1 VLQNLARSGEYIV
14 NRVLIRLRENLSN
27 LLIGIIK
34 MTLNKK
40 LLAGLVAFAAASTS
54 AQAVTVA
61 ANDGWTLGVSGS
73 VNQFVVY
80 TENDNTGVDEAQV
93 RDGLLPAFLA
103 FDMTAPTM
111 NGLDIAAHISFSP
124 STNIDSYGVNA
135 TAAVAGSGMEQ
146 REVYF
151 TVAGSFGQIL
161 AGKALGLY
169 GSHNILT
176 DQTLFGVGYGTH
188 ADLHTTLG
196 GIGLGYDYASW
207 RSQVKWTSNDM
218 NGFKIALAIMDP
230 STGLHGGPGGLS
242 GKPTGSATS
251 GGTSSEDFRF
261 EADLSY
267 AGAFDGGSY
276 TAWISGMSQ
285 DDDNTGANDTDAY
298 TVGGT
303 LKVAGF
309 EAMAQYSDSESD
321 DTEWNQYLV
330 QAGYRF
336 AGTTLVSAQYAELE
350 DDSSQA
356 LRAARYGD
364 ASDDTIEKWTVGVY
378 HDVNANLKLIA
389 EYTSVEDDV
398 DAGLDQDIYSLGAF
412 VFF

>member
-1 VLQNLARSGEYIV
+1 
-14 NRVLIRLRENLSN
+14 
-27 LLIGIIK
+27 
-34 MTLNKK
+34 MTFNKK

-73 VNQFVVY
+73 VNQFLTY
-80 TENDNTGVDEAQV
+80 TSDDTTGGVDEAGVQ
-93 RDGLLPAFLA
+93 DGLLPAFLS

-124 STNIDSYGVNA
+124 ATNVDSY
-135 TAAVAGSGMEQ
+135 SGMEQ

-176 DQTLFGVGYGTH
+176 DQTLFGVGYGTGS
-188 ADLHTTLG
+188 ANGTTTLG

-218 NGFKIALAIMDP
+218 NGFKLAIAVMDP
-230 STGLHGGPGGLS
+230 SSGTTGGNSAGLS
-242 GKPTGSATS
+242 GKPTGSITS
-251 GGTSSEDFRF
+251 GHTSSDNFRY

-276 TAWISGMSQ
+276 SAWLSGMTQSE
-285 DDDNTGANDTDAY
+285 DNNNNNDTQAW
-298 TVGGT
+298 TVGAT
-303 LKVAGF
+303 LAVAGF
-309 EAMAQYSDSESD
+309 EAMAQYSEAE
-321 DTEWNQYLV
+321 DTSPNTVAANASGSVAAVTGLAVDREWSQYLV

-336 AGTTLVSAQYAELE
+336 AGTTLVSAQYAELT
-350 DDSSQA
+350 
-356 LRAARYGD
+356 
-364 ASDDTIEKWTVGVY
+364 DDTTGVGANDSIDKWTVGVY
-378 HDVNANLKLIA
+378 HDVNANLKLVA
-389 EYTSVEDDV
+389 EYTAVEDDNSAAV
-398 DAGLDQDIYSLGAF
+398 DQDIFALGGF

>member
-1 VLQNLARSGEYIV
+1 
-14 NRVLIRLRENLSN
+14 
-27 LLIGIIK
+27 
-34 MTLNKK
+34 MTFNKK
-40 LLAGLVAFAAASTS
+40 ILAGLVAFAAASS

-73 VNQFVVY
+73 VNQFV
-80 TENDNTGVDEAQV
+80 TFTDSDALDNNVNEV
-93 RDGLLPAFLA
+93 RDGLLPAFLS

-124 STNIDSYGVNA
+124 STNGQSYLTGANGNNA
-135 TAAVAGSGMEQ
+135 LEQ

-176 DQTLFGVGYGTH
+176 DQTLFGVGYGTTGNGQ
-188 ADLHTTLG
+188 TTLG
-196 GIGLGYDYASW
+196 GINLGYDYANW

-218 NGFKIALAIMDP
+218 NGFKVAFAVVDANQ
-230 STGLHGGPGGLS
+230 STTLGANSDQEG
-242 GKPTGSATS
+242 
-251 GGTSSEDFRF
+251 FRY

-267 AGAFDGGSY
+267 AGAFDGGSFS
-276 TAWISGMSQ
+276 AWVSGMYQ
-285 DDDNTGANDTDAY
+285 DNGDVASPVGAPVSADDNQAW

-303 LKVAGF
+303 LTVGGF
-309 EAMAQYSDSESD
+309 EAMAQYSDSEQGSYD
-321 DTEWNQYLV
+321 AGLVTANAAEYDQYIV

-336 AGTTLVSAQYAELE
+336 AGTTLVSAQYNERT
-350 DDSSQA
+350 DDN
-356 LRAARYGD
+356 AANNG
-364 ASDDTIEKWTVGVY
+364 SDLDSDKWTVGVY
-378 HDVNANLKLIA
+378 HDVNSNLKLVA
-389 EYTSVEDDV
+389 EYSSVEQDQA
-398 DAGLDQDIYSLGAF
+398 AGGSLDTDIFALGGF

>member
-1 VLQNLARSGEYIV
+1 
-14 NRVLIRLRENLSN
+14 
-27 LLIGIIK
+27 

-40 LLAGLVAFAAASTS
+40 VLAGLVAFAAASTS

-61 ANDGWTLGVSGS
+61 ANDGWELGVSGLI
-73 VNQFVVY
+73 NQFIVH
-80 TENDNTGVDEAQV
+80 TSDDNADDINEL
-93 RDGLLPAFLA
+93 RDGLLPAFIN
-103 FDMTAPTM
+103 FDFKAPTM

-124 STNIDSYGVNA
+124 STNVDSY
-135 TAAVAGSGMEQ
+135 SGIEQ

-151 TVAGSFGQIL
+151 TVDGSFGQIL

-176 DQTLFGVGYGTH
+176 EQTLFGIGYGTGGNGT
-188 ADLHTTLG
+188 TTLG
-196 GIGLGYDYASW
+196 GIGLGYDYAAW

-230 STGLHGGPGGLS
+230 AEATLRVAGS
-242 GKPTGSATS
+242 KPTGSLTS
-251 GGTSSEDFRF
+251 GSNFGSPTTAFDSEDLRY

-267 AGAFDGGSY
+267 TGAFDGGSY
-276 TAWISGMSQ
+276 LVWLSAMHQGNDIAG
-285 DDDNTGANDTDAY
+285 GANLKDDAQAW

-303 LKVAGF
+303 LAINGF
-309 EAMAQYSDSESD
+309 EFMAQYSDAQGSASATVEN
-321 DTEWNQYLV
+321 EWSQYVV

-336 AGTTLVSAQYAELE
+336 GGTTLVSVNYSELS

-356 LRAARYGD
+356 VRAAAYAN
-364 ASDDTIEKWTVGVY
+364 ASDDSIERFTVGVY
-378 HDVNANLKLIA
+378 HDVNANLKLVA
-389 EYTSVEDDV
+389 EYTKVEDDDSDV
-398 DAGLDQDIYSLGAF
+398 ADIDIFGIGGF

>member
-1 VLQNLARSGEYIV
+1 
-14 NRVLIRLRENLSN
+14 
-27 LLIGIIK
+27 

-73 VNQFVVY
+73 VNQFV
-80 TENDNTGVDEAQV
+80 TFTNNDAQDGQDYQTV
-93 RDGLLPAFLA
+93 ANGLLPAFLA
-103 FDMTAPTM
+103 FDMTAPTI
-111 NGLDIAAHISFSP
+111 NGLDIAAHISISP
-124 STNIDSYGVNA
+124 GTNNDSDSAN
-135 TAAVAGSGMEQ
+135 MEQ

-151 TVAGSFGQIL
+151 TVAGGFGQIL

-176 DQTLFGVGYGTH
+176 EQTLFGVGYGPAEAGGSTS
-188 ADLHTTLG
+188 LG
-196 GIGLGYDYASW
+196 GIGLGYDYAAW

-218 NGFKIALAIMDP
+218 NGFKVAVAVMHAAGADSINLGAGAGNRINN
-230 STGLHGGPGGLS
+230 GLMPHAGLNAV
-242 GKPTGSATS
+242 TA
-251 GGTSSEDFRF
+251 SEDLRY

-276 TAWISGMSQ
+276 TAWLSGMTQQQ
-285 DDDNTGANDTDAY
+285 DGLAEDKQAW

-303 LKVAGF
+303 LAVAGF
-309 EAMAQYSDSESD
+309 EFMAQYSDSEGATAGTTTPLVASQKL
-321 DTEWNQYLV
+321 EWDQYVV

-336 AGTTLVSAQYAELE
+336 NGTTLVSANYSEIEDKSAVLANATNEDAERITL
-350 DDSSQA
+350 
-356 LRAARYGD
+356 
-364 ASDDTIEKWTVGVY
+364 GVY
-378 HDVNANLKLIA
+378 HDVNANLKLVA
-389 EYTSVEDDV
+389 EYTKVEADDSQY
-398 DAGLDQDIYSLGAF
+398 LDRDLFSLGGF